1 MIKMTRKK
9 VETEKISESTPKN
22 RVIKTATT
30 KITKKEPNVRWDKII
45 GVEGKIVRC
54 TIGDET
60 KLKEFSDLMLKK
72 KAKRLYCAADGEQ
85 FYFYFELLN

>member
-1 MIKMTRKK
+1 MTRKK
-9 VETEKISESTPKN
+9 VETEKIDETTPKK
-22 RVIKTATT
+22 RVRKTTT
-30 KITKKEPNVRWDKII
+30 KKTTKKEPNVRWDKII
-45 GVEGKIVRC
+45 GVKGKIVRC

-60 KLKEFSDLMLKK
+60 KLKEFSDLILKK